1 MTHQVSVLIPLYRS
15 ARWES
20 VILANIAR
28 ARAGGAEVI
37 LGDRHGDDDLAERL
51 AIAYRN
57 DSAVQVLRSNDRS
70 DFVDNSNAL
79 LRAAQGRYA
88 RIVPHDDDMLETDA
102 MVAAL
107 EAQRGAVL
115 CYGRLPGLD
124 GDGRANPARDER
136 QEYETTAQG
145 FWSLQDALSVFWT
158 RRVQG
163 GFKGL
168 VRVDALHK
176 RDLWIRKAEGVAY
189 SERCWIAGLGM
200 AGPISCV
207 ASDMLAKRFYPESTH
222 PAWRRDDACIA
233 ACATVLAGYARDL
246 IADAELAQAAVKD
259 IYFNALRW
267 RRLGV
272 VEGVNS
278 YRPAPV
284 SAELR
289 RRLSVALS

>member
-15 ARWES
+15 ARWEP

-37 LGDRHGDDDLAERL
+37 LSDRHGHDDLAERL
-51 AIAYRN
+51 AGGYRN
-57 DSAVQVLRSNDRS
+57 DSAVRILRSSDNG
-70 DFVDNSNAL
+70 DFVDNCNAL
-79 LRAAQGRYA
+79 LQAAQGSYA
-88 RIVPHDDDMLETDA
+88 RIVPHDDDMLETAA

-107 EAQRGAVL
+107 EAQPGAVL
-115 CYGRLPGLD
+115 AYGRLLGLD
-124 GDGRANPARDER
+124 GDGRADPAKDRR
-136 QEYETTAQG
+136 HRHETTTPG

-158 RRVQG
+158 QRVQG

-168 VRVDALHK
+168 VRVDALHRK
-176 RDLWIRKAEGVAY
+176 NLWIRKADGVSY

-207 ASDMLAKRFYPESTH
+207 ASDMLAKRFYPDSTH
-222 PAWRRDDACIA
+222 RGWRRDDACIA
-233 ACATVLAGYARDL
+233 ACANVLAGYARDL
-246 IADAELAQAAVKD
+246 IIDPELSSAAVKD

-272 VEGVNS
+272 IQGVDS

-284 SAELR
+284 CADLR
-289 RRLSVALS
+289 RRLTAALP